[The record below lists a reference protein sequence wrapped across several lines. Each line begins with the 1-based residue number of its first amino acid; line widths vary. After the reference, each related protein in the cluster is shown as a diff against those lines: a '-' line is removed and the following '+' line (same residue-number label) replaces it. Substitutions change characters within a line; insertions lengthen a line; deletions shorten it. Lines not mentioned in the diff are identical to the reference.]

1 MENYPYQQ
9 PQYVSYEEAQNESPT
24 NTFLA
29 KGIVSTAISSLP
41 IGSIIAIIMAA
52 NNRKQIKSYIANGGK
67 KETKVTVGSILS
79 GVGLGFGIGMTIFW
93 TLYIP
98 FIFVLAYLDYM

>member
-1 MENYPYQQ
+1 MEDYPYQQ
-9 PQYVSYEEAQNESPT
+9 HQYPVENNIPQESPT

-41 IGSIIAIIMAA
+41 VGSIIAIVMGAD
-52 NNRKQIKSYIANGGK
+52 NRKKIKNYLANGGQ
-67 KETKVTVGSILS
+67 KEAKVTVGSVLS

-93 TLYIP
+93 FLYPI
-98 FIFVLAYLDYM
+98 IIIAAVLLD